1 MPRDTFAAPPDP
13 AEAGTVDD
21 LVERLR
27 LLKVWAGDPSYETIK
42 ERVNAAWTAQ
52 GRPAGELARRSTV
65 ANCFQSGRRRL
76 NTDLV
81 VAVVQ
86 ALRDDTGYVTQW
98 RQALRVIG
106 GEVEAVSQVRVQ
118 DTLPQ
123 DLVGFT
129 GRTGELN
136 RLSDAVRQATRAGGA
151 VVISAIEGM
160 AGVGKTQLAV
170 HAGHLLLRE
179 EQFDRVLFVNLRG
192 FHPDPA
198 QPPADPAAVL
208 DGFLRLLGTPG
219 HQIPHQLA
227 ARAAAYRNRLAG
239 ARALIV
245 LDNAATAEQVRP
257 LLPDMSGCVTLV
269 TSRRSLA
276 ELHPTAHLTVD
287 VFDPDEAMAFLT
299 AAVSDLPI
307 GPNPDAIAR
316 IARRCGYLPL
326 ALGLIAG
333 HIRNTAGW
341 TLTDHADRLDE
352 RHRDRR
358 LEAGV
363 ELALDLSYRHLP
375 TDQQRLLRL
384 VALHPGQDF
393 DAYAAAALTD
403 TALDTAEACL
413 GALFRDHLIQQAT
426 AGRYVLHDLVRAYAT
441 ARAHDH
447 DSPPARR
454 AALTR
459 LYDYYLA
466 TTAAAME
473 ILLPGEANVRPH
485 VSPAGTPVPPL
496 TDRPDALGWL
506 DTERPTLVA
515 VASHTATHGWPGHTT
530 RLARTLSRYLQGG
543 HHNDALT
550 MHGHAHRAARDSGD
564 LEGQAHALSGLAIAH
579 LRLGRPDAA
588 DDRLRQALELFRRT
602 ADTAGQARALFNIG
616 LIAERA
622 GRYPDAIEFK
632 RQALELDRR
641 NGDRIGEATTL
652 GGLGAVMERAGRL
665 DEATDYYRQS
675 LTVSRQTGNPRGEAL
690 ALHGLGELDVHMGR
704 YEPAGDHLEQ
714 ALRLYRQIGD
724 RTSEA
729 GALESLG
736 SLHAR
741 LDRLDEAT
749 EYYQQALTVFQETGN
764 QDHEAWVC
772 NGLGEVS
779 RAAGRTADALT
790 HHTAARAIAG
800 VTGNRHQQA
809 RAHAGLGDVHR
820 ALADPGRA
828 REEYRQ
834 ALTHYVDLGLP
845 EADQIRVH
853 LAELDAPEQS

>member
-1 MPRDTFAAPPDP
+1 MPRDTFATPPDP
-13 AEAGTVDD
+13 AEAGTVDG

-27 LLKVWAGDPSYETIK
+27 LLKIWAGDPSYETIK
-42 ERVNAAWTAQ
+42 ERVNAAWTVQ

-65 ANCFQSGRRRL
+65 ANCFQAGRRRL

-118 DTLPQ
+118 DTLPR
-123 DLVGFT
+123 DLVGFA

-136 RLSDAVRQATRAGGA
+136 RLSDAVRQATRAGSA

-170 HAGHLLLRE
+170 HAGHLFLRE

-192 FHPDPA
+192 FHPDPT
-198 QPPADPAAVL
+198 QPPAEPAAVL
-208 DGFLRLLGTPG
+208 DGFLRLLGMPG

-239 ARALIV
+239 TRALIV

-257 LLPDMSGCVTLV
+257 LLPDVPGCVTLV

-276 ELHPTAHLTVD
+276 ELHPTAQLTVD
-287 VFDPDEAMAFLT
+287 VFDPDEATAFLT
-299 AAVSDLPI
+299 AAVSELPI

-333 HIRNTAGW
+333 HIRNTVGW

-441 ARAHDH
+441 VRAHDH

-473 ILLPGEANVRPH
+473 ILLPGEANVRPY

-496 TDRPDALGWL
+496 TDRPDALDWL

-515 VASHTATHGWPGHTT
+515 VANHTATHGWPDHTT

-550 MHGHAHRAARDSGD
+550 VHGHAYRAARDSGD
-564 LEGQAHALSGLAIAH
+564 LAGQAHALSGLAIAH

-588 DDRLRQALELFRRT
+588 DDHLRQALELFRQT
-602 ADTAGQARALFNIG
+602 ADTAGQARVLFNIG
-616 LIAERA
+616 TIAERT
-622 GRYPDAIEFK
+622 GRYPDAIEYK
-632 RQALELDRR
+632 QQALELDRR
-641 NGDRIGEATTL
+641 IGDRIGEATTL

-665 DEATDYYRQS
+665 DEAADYYRQS
-675 LTVSRQTGNPRGEAL
+675 LTVSRQTGNPRGEAV

-704 YEPAGDHLEQ
+704 YEAAGDHLEQ

-764 QDHEAWVC
+764 QDNEAWVC

-779 RAAGRTADALT
+779 RAAGRTADALA

-828 REEYRQ
+828 RDEYRQ

-853 LAELDAPEQS
+853 LAELDAPAQS